1 MRFRLTKPPRR
12 RRFVP
17 SPGIFTSGTA
27 YFISGCGLVLVIG
40 GILMWLNHLFP
51 ERKNDSQ
58 RSYLSPDRK
67 LQAVS
72 FRRTVQGKDTHTT
85 HVTIIGAG
93 EKLPNRSG
101 KAFIAEGVPP
111 LEVRWIDNSHLLIK
125 EPEGTR
131 VILRA
136 VQVGNVRISDR

>member
-1 MRFRLTKPPRR
+1 LSFQLTKPPQR

-17 SPGIFTSGTA
+17 TPGIFTTGTA
-27 YFISGCGLVLVIG
+27 YFLSGCGLVLVIG
-40 GILMWLNHLFP
+40 GMLMWLNHLFP
-51 ERKNDSQ
+51 DRENDSL
-58 RSYLSPDRK
+58 RSYPSPDKK

-85 HVTIIGAG
+85 HVTIIGTS

-101 KAFIAEGVPP
+101 KAFIAEGVAP
-111 LEVRWIDNSHLLIK
+111 LEVHWIDNSHLLIK
-125 EPEGTR
+125 EPEGTK

-136 VQVGNVRISDR
+136 AQVGPVKITDR

>member
-1 MRFRLTKPPRR
+1 ML
-12 RRFVP
+12 
-17 SPGIFTSGTA
+17 I
-27 YFISGCGLVLVIG
+27 IG

-51 ERKNDSQ
+51 ERKNDTQ
-58 RSYLSPDRK
+58 RSYLSPDKK

-85 HVTIIGAG
+85 HVTIIGTG

-111 LEVRWIDNSHLLIK
+111 LEVRWIDNSKLLIK
-125 EPEGTR
+125 EPEGTK

-136 VQVGNVRISDR
+136 AQVGNVRISDR